1 MYVQYNFFALQCFYR
16 VFCVHVWSFPDNE
29 RILLGGEDGLFM
41 LEIAD
46 DGAHRLGD
54 KKVAQI
60 EVAKEE
66 DTVIYLGG
74 GPCMCA

>member
-1 MYVQYNFFALQCFYR
+1 MC
-16 VFCVHVWSFPDNE
+16 CSSPDNE

-54 KKVAQI
+54 KKVVQI
-60 EVAKEE
+60 EVIKEE
-66 DTVIYLGG
+66 QSVVYLGG
-74 GPCMCA
+74 GCGACVFTFQQ